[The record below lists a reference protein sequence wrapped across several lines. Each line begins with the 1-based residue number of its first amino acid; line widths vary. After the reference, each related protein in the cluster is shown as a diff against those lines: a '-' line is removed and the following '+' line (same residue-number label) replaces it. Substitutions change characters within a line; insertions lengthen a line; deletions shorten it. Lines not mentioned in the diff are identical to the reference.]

1 MAPRAAEHEYGIVIG
16 FFQFLHNQPFFI
28 IFGVVALGMWLGTKK
43 IGGIALGSVVCIILV
58 GLILSMWAQNAAGVS
73 LTLPDILKTVF
84 FNLFIFA
91 IGVKI
96 GPQFFSGLER
106 DGWHLVAIGLIV
118 AVLAPG
124 LAYACGWLFEWPA
137 GTVAGVLAGSNNSSA
152 TFGAAS
158 SALQSGGR
166 ELAPGSSLA
175 LVTGALSAAFALCY
189 TVSQVQFVLLMKL
202 LPKLAGFDAPAEARA
217 FEASMRGAHAAPL
230 PGTVEAGEVADTSI
244 AVRAYRVGSTIGG
257 STVAQIRAKAPRVSI
272 ETVRREDRWLT
283 PDDTLTLEAG
293 DEVVVGAPLAA
304 QVRVREAL
312 GPEIPDAEARSRVPI
327 HTVDVVIGKPEA
339 AGRALPELLARLG
352 PGLYPNAWFRA
363 GAELPL
369 GGGTALKV
377 GDVIRVTGT
386 DPHIAEFGK
395 KVGQVVRASHTSDV
409 LTLAIGLLIGAA
421 LGAIP
426 VPLFGVSISFGAA
439 AVLVTGIVF
448 GWLKTRHPALGGPIS
463 EGGRSLLEVLGLNT
477 FTSVLAVNSGP
488 AVYQVMNG
496 GPIWSLI
503 GSCLVISAVPALVAW
518 WIGRHV
524 LRMNPALLMGAIA
537 GARQNTS
544 SMQSA
549 QEQSH
554 SAVPGIGYP
563 VPLAITTV
571 ALSVVA
577 YFFALFV

>member
-1 MAPRAAEHEYGIVIG
+1 MAGL
-16 FFQFLHNQPFFI
+16 FQFLHGQPFFT
-28 IFGVVALGMWLGTKK
+28 IFGVVALGMWLGARK
-43 IGGIALGSVVCIILV
+43 IGGISLGSVVCIILV
-58 GLILSMWAQNAAGVS
+58 GLVTSIWAYDAAGVS
-73 LTLPDILKTVF
+73 LALPDILKTVF

-118 AVLAPG
+118 AVLAPA
-124 LAYACGWLFEWPA
+124 LALGCGRLFDWPQGA
-137 GTVAGVLAGSNNSSA
+137 VAGVLAGSNNSSA
-152 TFGAAS
+152 SFGAAT
-158 SALQSGGR
+158 SAVQSGGR
-166 ELAPGSSLA
+166 ELAAGSSVA

-202 LPKLAGFDAPAEARA
+202 MPKLARFDAPAEAHA
-217 FEASMRGAHAAPL
+217 FETSMRGERTSPL
-230 PGTVEAGEVADTSI
+230 PGTVEAGEVADVSV
-244 AVRAYRVGSTIGG
+244 AVRAYRVEAATIGG
-257 STVAQIRAKAPRVSI
+257 RTVAEIRAKAPRVSI
-272 ETVRREDRWLT
+272 ETVRRENRWLT
-283 PDDTLTLEAG
+283 PDDTLTLEPG
-293 DEVVVGAPLAA
+293 DEVVVDAPVAA

-312 GPEIPDAEARSRVPI
+312 GPEIPDVEARSRALV
-327 HTVDVVIGKPEA
+327 HTVDVVV
-339 AGRALPELLARLG
+339 GRRDAVGITLPELLARLG
-352 PGLYPNAWFRA
+352 PGLYANALFRA

-369 GGGTALKV
+369 GSGTKLKI
-377 GDVIRVTGT
+377 GDVIRVTGAEAK
-386 DPHIAEFGK
+386 IARLGRE
-395 KVGQVVRASHTSDV
+395 VGQVVRSSHISDV
-409 LTLAIGLLIGAA
+409 LTLAIGLLVGAA

-477 FTSVLAVNSGP
+477 FTAVLAVNSGRS
-488 AVYQVMNG
+488 VYEVMHG
-496 GPIWSLI
+496 GPVWSLI
-503 GSCLVISAVPALVAW
+503 LSCLVISAVPALIAW
-518 WIGRHV
+518 WVGRHV
-524 LRMNPALLMGAIA
+524 LHMNPALLMGAIA

-544 SMQSA
+544 SMQAA
-549 QEQSH
+549 QEESH

-577 YFFALFV
+577 YLFALFA

>member
-1 MAPRAAEHEYGIVIG
+1 MAGL
-16 FFQFLHNQPFFI
+16 FQFLHGEPFFT
-28 IFGVVALGMWLGTKK
+28 IFGVVALGMWLGAKK
-43 IGGIALGSVVCIILV
+43 IKGIALGSVVCIILV
-58 GLILSMWAQNAAGVS
+58 GLVTSVWAYNAARIS
-73 LTLPDILKTVF
+73 LALPEVLQTVF

-106 DGWHLVAIGLIV
+106 DGWHLVALGLIV
-118 AVLAPG
+118 AALAPA
-124 LAYACGWLFEWPA
+124 LAFACDWLFDWPEGA
-137 GTVAGVLAGSNNSSA
+137 VAGVLAGSNNSSA
-152 TFGAAS
+152 SFGAAT
-158 SALQSGGR
+158 AAVQSGGR
-166 ELAPGSSLA
+166 EIASDSSVK

-202 LPKLAGFDAPAEARA
+202 LPKFARFDAPAEAQA
-217 FEASMRGAHAAPL
+217 FEKSMRGEHTAPL
-230 PGTVEAGEVADTSI
+230 PGTVEAGEVADVSV
-244 AVRAYRVGSTIGG
+244 AVRAYRVEASTIGG
-257 STVAQIRAKAPRVSI
+257 RTVAEIRAKAPRVSI
-272 ETVRREDRWLT
+272 ETVRRENRWLT
-283 PDDTLTLEAG
+283 PEETLKLEPG
-293 DEVVVGAPLAA
+293 DEVVVGAPVAA

-312 GPEIPDAEARSRVPI
+312 GPEIPDVEARSRNPV
-327 HTVDVVIGKPEA
+327 HTVDVVVGRRDV
-339 AGRALPELLARLG
+339 AGRTLPELLTSLG
-352 PGLYPNAWFRA
+352 PGLYPNALFRA
-363 GAELPL
+363 GAELPISA
-369 GGGTALKV
+369 GTKLKM
-377 GDVIRVTGT
+377 GDVIRVTG
-386 DPHIAEFGK
+386 AESNLACLGK
-395 KVGQVVRASHTSDV
+395 EVGQVIRASHISDV
-409 LTLAIGLLIGAA
+409 LTLALGLLVGAA

-426 VPLFGVSISFGAA
+426 VPLFGISISFGAA

-477 FTSVLAVNSGP
+477 FTAVLAINSGQS
-488 AVYQVMNG
+488 VYEVMHG
-496 GPIWSLI
+496 GPVWSLI
-503 GSCLVISAVPALVAW
+503 LGCLVISAVPALIAW

-524 LRMNPALLMGAIA
+524 LHMNPALLMGAIA

-577 YFFALFV
+577 YLFALFV